1 MWLPVNDICGLIL
14 ASLFGFLVGGLRR
27 MRQRQEK
34 ETAGELRRAQVI
46 ADELATIATEL
57 HKLVHTHQRRV
68 AQFKERIKSDE
79 TDDLST
85 ETERFLKP
93 TMELTYQ
100 IGQAYERIRQQSSLL
115 WSLHESRTDPLTG
128 VGNRRTFD
136 ETLESMFS
144 LHDRYKTAFSIAL
157 IDVDH
162 FKQIN
167 DTQGHL
173 KGDKILSR
181 IGEIL
186 LEHARDTDVVT
197 RYGGEEFVVLMPQ
210 TDLVAAAI
218 AGERLRV
225 SIQAEIE
232 VTVSVG
238 IASAAEFLA
247 APDMVEAADKALYQ
261 AKETGRNRVCIFDHG
276 MIVDADVEAETET
289 TDDEEFQH
297 AAPTS
302 GSSG

>member
-14 ASLFGFLVGGLRR
+14 ASLFGFLVGGLGR
-27 MRQRQEK
+27 MRQRQARE
-34 ETAGELRRAQVI
+34 EAGELRRAQVI
-46 ADELATIATEL
+46 ADELETIASEL
-57 HKLVHTHQRRV
+57 HKVVQSHQRRV
-68 AQFKERIKSDE
+68 AQFKERIKSNGTE
-79 TDDLST
+79 DLST

-144 LHDRYKTAFSIAL
+144 LHDRYKTAFSIAV

-167 DTQGHL
+167 DSQGHL

-181 IGEIL
+181 IGEVL
-186 LEHARDTDVVT
+186 LEQARDTDVVT

-210 TDLVAAAI
+210 TDLKSATTAS
-218 AGERLRV
+218 ERLRTTIESEV
-225 SIQAEIE
+225 E

-238 IASAAEFLA
+238 ISAATEFSVA
-247 APDMVEAADKALYQ
+247 SDMMEAADQALYH
-261 AKETGRNRVCIFDHG
+261 AKESGRNRVCIYD
-276 MIVDADVEAETET
+276 
-289 TDDEEFQH
+289 
-297 AAPTS
+297 S
-302 GSSG
+302 GSITEAAAIPDLESTSRDEAVQLEKAV